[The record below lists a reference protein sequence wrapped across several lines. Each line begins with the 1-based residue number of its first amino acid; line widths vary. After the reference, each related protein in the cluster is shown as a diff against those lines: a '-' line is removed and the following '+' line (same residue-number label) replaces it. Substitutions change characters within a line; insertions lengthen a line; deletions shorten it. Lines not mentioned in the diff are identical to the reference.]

1 MRWAAD
7 NVSWNDIPGVQ
18 IFGAI
23 LGIAVLLYAIRRI
36 FGKGK

>member
-7 NVSWNDIPGVQ
+7 TVSWNDIPGVQ

-23 LGIAVLLYAIRRI
+23 LGIALVLYAIRRI